1 MLLVDKQTPGF
12 SGTMDRS
19 DRPPPYMDI
28 PNTPE
33 PRHSNGNALA
43 QVRHAVRMLAPPP
56 TVNQIHLEARNEPIS
71 GTFYI
76 DPQIPSLSLG
86 KKKKKCR
93 KHRASDASFQSH
105 KGPISLELGT
115 TGSVSR
121 TQRATVNVTTRS
133 GDVSLNLVRQ
143 YRLPTTFINAL
154 VAAHSSFATTHGT

>member
-1 MLLVDKQTPGF
+1 
-12 SGTMDRS
+12 
-19 DRPPPYMDI
+19 MDI

-71 GTFYI
+71 GVYFTFLSFTYSNAVLFTGTFYI